1 MVRKFKQLK
10 KLNLKF
16 TKPFYDLMIDDKS
29 LFYKKNWS
37 TEINKYLQ
45 KDNHDKKNLNYW
57 WRRLCWFSIS

>member
-37 TEINKYLQ
+37 TEINKYL
-45 KDNHDKKNLNYW
+45 
-57 WRRLCWFSIS
+57 